1 MSNLEFLKKEAKNLL
16 KDWKTQTKTVESD
29 GSIFYN
35 YSPKF
40 YDVADLF
47 LYYEFSDKDE
57 HDIKLS
63 RAQHLIAK
71 IAGFKKWN
79 ELIHASPKRL
89 ELAELVVRNIK
100 NSSDI
105 EEWNNV
111 ILFSG
116 FKEMDETSQL
126 EYARQYFE
134 FLNNLTDED
143 PYNGGVPFDW
153 DMDQGYVDEFE

>member
-1 MSNLEFLKKEAKNLL
+1 MSNLEFFKQEAKNLL

-57 HDIKLS
+57 QDIKLS

-89 ELAELVVRNIK
+89 ELAELLVRQAK
-100 NSSDI
+100 NDF
-105 EEWNNV
+105 N
-111 ILFSG
+111 
-116 FKEMDETSQL
+116 D
-126 EYARQYFE
+126 
-134 FLNNLTDED
+134 D
-143 PYNGGVPFDW
+143 YNSGVPFDW